1 MHAYGLGRV
10 FNVVAAASGVHIPFR
25 DAAAIS
31 FVTYLDAGTQ
41 VATIKESIG
50 GASEQALDCD
60 VYPHKAPGIGGTWT
74 AMAEQ
79 DDTLSL
85 ATDATNDCMVF
96 TVLATSLSAGFD
108 CVEVTVNGGIVM
120 AFIHDLQVQRKPANL
135 ATNVD
140 V

>member
-1 MHAYGLGRV
+1 MFQYGLGRV
-10 FNVVAAASGVHIPFR
+10 FNVVPAASGVHIPLN
-25 DAAAIS
+25 DAAAVS
-31 FVTYLDAGTQ
+31 FVTYEDDGTTI
-41 VATIKESIG
+41 ATIKESIA

-79 DDTLSL
+79 DDTLALGSD
-85 ATDATNDCMVF
+85 TTNDCMVF

-108 CVEVTVNGGIVM
+108 CVEVTVDGGICI
-120 AFIHDLQVQRKPANL
+120 AIIHDLHVQRKPANL
-135 ATNVD
+135 KTNVD